1 MLAGI
6 VLSAV
11 LAGSASLAFSV
22 VAGHPLLVTLLFY
35 SLSGCCGVLAFSLQ
49 AMSNLDHRS

>member
-11 LAGSASLAFSV
+11 LAGSASLALSAL
-22 VAGHPLLVTLLFY
+22 AGHPPMMALLLY

-49 AMSNLDHRS
+49 ALRSDEGLG